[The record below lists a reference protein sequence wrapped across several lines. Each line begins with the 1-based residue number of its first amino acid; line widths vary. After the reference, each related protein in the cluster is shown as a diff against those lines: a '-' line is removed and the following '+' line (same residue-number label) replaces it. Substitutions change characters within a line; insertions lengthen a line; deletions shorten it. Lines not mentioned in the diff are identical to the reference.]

1 MVKTPPAKAG
11 DIRDAGSIPG
21 WKVPRRRAWQPTL
34 VFLPGEPHGQRSL
47 ASMESHRV
55 GLDQSDLAQHRP
67 GSSLLHAGFS
77 LVAASGGSSPVAV
90 LGFLMWW
97 LLMLQ
102 STASGAH
109 GLQQPWL
116 PGLAA
121 PGVWDLPGAGIKPVS
136 PREALKY
143 VLYESSRSL
152 RLSILCSLVSPL
164 MYFK

>member
-1 MVKTPPAKAG
+1 MQVPSLG
-11 DIRDAGSIPG
+11 GRSPG
-21 WKVPRRRAWQPTL
+21 GGHGNPLWYSCLENPMDRGAWHPWN
-34 VFLPGEPHGQRSL
+34 R
-47 ASMESHRV
+47 RV
-55 GLDQSDLAQHRP
+55 GLGRSDLAQHRP

-77 LVAASGGSSPVAV
+77 LVAVSRGSSPVSV